1 MIDDMGYKRPNAE
14 TFQKYISFFLNDLP
28 GFECAKAGRPSY
40 AAVNCKF
47 NQLTLNLA
55 EWEEKKTF
63 LLFLFHLCF
72 FFGFSQG
79 LRFKDDTTISYFM
92 SYHTAV
98 TTSYDFYTTLK
109 EARHIADDI
118 KSMITQHDPT
128 AVFFPYRYAA
138 SELITAIMRMQNV

>member
-1 MIDDMGYKRPNAE
+1 MRREKNI
-14 TFQKYISFFLNDLP
+14 FVIFISF
-28 GFECAKAGRPSY
+28 
-40 AAVNCKF
+40 V
-47 NQLTLNLA
+47 
-55 EWEEKKTF
+55 
-63 LLFLFHLCF
+63 F

-138 SELITAIMRMQNV
+138 SELITAIMRMQNI